1 MFANRSMKRG
11 NLAKSEQIRKNKQ
24 KKLPNQ
30 DRFSPEFHNLRSFV
44 WCVKRNG
51 KLIKRNCHI

>member
-1 MFANRSMKRG
+1 MKRG
-11 NLAKSEQIRKNKQ
+11 NLAKSEQIRKNKR

>member
-1 MFANRSMKRG
+1 MKRG

-30 DRFSPEFHNLRSFV
+30 DRFSPEFHNLILLLLKGVLFGV
-44 WCVKRNG
+44 
-51 KLIKRNCHI
+51 